1 MESPGPFWRNMT
13 GISVYSHVYKNH
25 QALILSMDDRKSVYG
40 QGFGRQ
46 EIHSQ
51 YKASLVVELMRRHGK
66 CEITWSNG
74 LCVHCYISDRLLV
87 VIRRLANLKRNMTE
101 KIHDELEAKLDDLEG
116 FESALAPYLI
126 SEKLTPFGG

>member
-1 MESPGPFWRNMT
+1 
-13 GISVYSHVYKNH
+13 
-25 QALILSMDDRKSVYG
+25 MDDRKSIYG